1 MANIASDIE
10 NRPKELWDLPNYGCL
25 PDRGFQIDLAGFSL
39 RVEAHFLLFA
49 YISSQAQYLA

>member
-25 PDRGFQIDLAGFSL
+25 PDRGFQIVKGPGSGL
-39 RVEAHFLLFA
+39 
-49 YISSQAQYLA
+49 